1 MGSTLRDLRGI
12 VWRRLGS
19 VGLGVRLGL
28 VRKMVTQMEKKMES
42 QILIDMGLDKR

>member
-1 MGSTLRDLRGI
+1 MWRG
-12 VWRRLGS
+12 LGS

-42 QILIDMGLDKR
+42 QIGMGLDKR